1 MLYIQNSFLTR
12 NCDNIIVTMLFNF
25 AFQMFADSLS
35 DRVQLAED
43 SDIFICFLGSELER
57 LLNILA
63 I

>member
-25 AFQMFADSLS
+25 EFQMFADSLS